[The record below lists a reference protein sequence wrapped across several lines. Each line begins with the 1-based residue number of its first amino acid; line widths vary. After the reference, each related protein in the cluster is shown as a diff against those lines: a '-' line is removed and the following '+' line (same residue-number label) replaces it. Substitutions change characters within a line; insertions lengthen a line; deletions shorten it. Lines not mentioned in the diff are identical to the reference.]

1 MPITHTTE
9 PRKILQCVFPCVI
22 GFACVSRLR
31 EDRRVSAPSLA
42 DVLLS
47 LGLSSNCDKAWVGLQ
62 YGYDPSGH
70 IAWNCRKKLN
80 FGSSNEVD
88 DFRINEVG
96 KGESMSWVKKI
107 PPQFLNYFNHQSG
120 PYISY
125 CWIIGVGFS
134 SVDIN
139 QA

>member
-1 MPITHTTE
+1 M
-9 PRKILQCVFPCVI
+9 
-22 GFACVSRLR
+22 
-31 EDRRVSAPSLA
+31 
-42 DVLLS
+42 
-47 LGLSSNCDKAWVGLQ
+47 GLQ

-88 DFRINEVG
+88 DVRIKEVG

-120 PYISY
+120 GPTFPIVELLV
-125 CWIIGVGFS
+125 WAFRVLT
-134 SVDIN
+134 
-139 QA
+139 